1 MECIIIVIPSEK
13 NTGPEINLPK
23 NILIHIFTESDSF
36 YCMYMYKLLRIK
48 KIKKNM

>member
-1 MECIIIVIPSEK
+1 MECIIIVIPGEK

-23 NILIHIFTESDSF
+23 NIPIHIFTELVSI
-36 YCMYMYKLLRIK
+36 YCMYKLLRIK